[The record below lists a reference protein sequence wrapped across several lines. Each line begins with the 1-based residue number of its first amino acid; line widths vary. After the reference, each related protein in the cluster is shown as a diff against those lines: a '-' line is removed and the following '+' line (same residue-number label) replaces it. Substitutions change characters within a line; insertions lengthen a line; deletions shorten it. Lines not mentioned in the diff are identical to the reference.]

1 MYGFSLSI
9 LKELLFLT
17 VGLVG
22 GYIEFH
28 WMTFLSYFLWI
39 TIPGKEWQAALM
51 FQPPYCCECNLY
63 KNRDIC
69 LSIAQ
74 LLQVIINS
82 SFNLF
87 LNFVIFVLFP
97 GFFIAI
103 YFIYYTFLY
112 GRTFFIQTRNDLI
125 FQWIKI
131 FLKLMSSCAYN
142 LINKGDKALNNNNI
156 K

>member
-1 MYGFSLSI
+1 MYCCSLSI
-9 LKELLFLT
+9 LRELLFLT

-22 GYIEFH
+22 GNVEFH
-28 WMTFLSYFLWI
+28 WKTFLSYFLWI

-74 LLQVIINS
+74 LLQLIINS

-87 LNFVIFVLFP
+87 LNFVIFVLA

-112 GRTFFIQTRNDLI
+112 GRTFLIQTRNDL
-125 FQWIKI
+125 FFNELK
-131 FLKLMSSCAYN
+131 FLK
-142 LINKGDKALNNNNI
+142 IDE
-156 K
+156 